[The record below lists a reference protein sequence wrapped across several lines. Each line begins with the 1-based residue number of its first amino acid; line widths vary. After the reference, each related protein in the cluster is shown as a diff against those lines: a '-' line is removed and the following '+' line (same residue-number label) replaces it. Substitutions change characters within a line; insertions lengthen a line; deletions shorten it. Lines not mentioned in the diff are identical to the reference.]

1 MPLFYYTLSCL
12 LSIKYQ
18 KCQSWSWLLPVYR
31 QLCYEQL
38 DSFLH
43 ELNWREIDKIIAAGN
58 IIISYVS
65 ELKSLSRVRLFA
77 TLGLWP
83 PRLLCPW
90 DSPGRD
96 AGMGCHALLQGI
108 VPTQGSNPGV
118 PHCRRFLYQLSC
130 QGGSSHMILYII
142 IKQKYIC
149 MSELIRKHM
158 IKSYFCINII
168 TILLTITDL
177 KNND

>member
-77 TLGLWP
+77 ILGLWP
-83 PRLLCPW
+83 PQASLSMGFSRQGCWSGLPCPPPG
-90 DSPGRD
+90 DRPNSGVEPRCPPLQAISLPIELPGRLITYD
-96 AGMGCHALLQGI
+96 FVYNHKAKIYLYVWINKETYDQILFLHQYNYYLI
-108 VPTQGSNPGV
+108 NNY
-118 PHCRRFLYQLSC
+118 RFE
-130 QGGSSHMILYII
+130 
-142 IKQKYIC
+142 K
-149 MSELIRKHM
+149 
-158 IKSYFCINII
+158 
-168 TILLTITDL
+168 
-177 KNND
+177 